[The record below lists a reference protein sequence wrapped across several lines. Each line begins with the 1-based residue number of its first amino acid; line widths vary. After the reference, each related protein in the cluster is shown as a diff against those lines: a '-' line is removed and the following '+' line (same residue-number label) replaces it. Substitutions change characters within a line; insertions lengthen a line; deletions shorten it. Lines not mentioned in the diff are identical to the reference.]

1 MLCVIWVLVF
11 PRFQKTLC
19 DLLGFREFDDCSLNL
34 HLADS
39 IIKKPMGIIN
49 DIFIKYMI
57 NIGANNYQR
66 GPTRWAQPTWACQGA
81 QSRLGGLCSPGPTF
95 GAHLLV
101 YSPFW
106 PRKNK
111 ERTFGMEHCRLKAEL
126 GQEHFC
132 PPAER
137 FRRGNF
143 PPGGG
148 NHHHQQLSHLGEG
161 NLHQHPQHPQQHH
174 LISNPSSSLV
184 LNLVTG
190 TIDSCLWV
198 TSSVDY
204 IL

>member
-1 MLCVIWVLVF
+1 MHTQRGRILAAGNLDLKKLCQATYFAQLQMIWNF
-11 PRFQKTLC
+11 TR
-19 DLLGFREFDDCSLNL
+19 
-34 HLADS
+34 
-39 IIKKPMGIIN
+39 
-49 DIFIKYMI
+49 IFLW
-57 NIGANNYQR
+57 NIGAHKYQR
-66 GPTRWAQPTWACQGA
+66 GPTRWSQPTWARQAPQAHPC
-81 QSRLGGLCSPGPTF
+81 GLWPPQPTS

-101 YSPFW
+101 YKSFW

-111 ERTFGMEHCRLKAEL
+111 ERTFGTERRRLEAEL

-137 FRRGNF
+137 FCRGNF

-148 NHHHQQLSHLGEG
+148 NHRHHHHQQLSHLGEG
-161 NLHQHPQHPQQHH
+161 NIHQHIHQHH

-184 LNLVTG
+184 FNLYTG
-190 TIDSCLWV
+190 TIDWCLWV